1 MNLLFMY
8 AEKENMYDEH
18 YSISMPN
25 TSFQLGD
32 TNDVMSPTYQRPH
45 SVIVK
50 LTTYFCILNSK
61 CK

>member
-1 MNLLFMY
+1 MY

-25 TSFQLGD
+25 TYFQLGD

-50 LTTYFCILNSK
+50 LTTYLCILNSK